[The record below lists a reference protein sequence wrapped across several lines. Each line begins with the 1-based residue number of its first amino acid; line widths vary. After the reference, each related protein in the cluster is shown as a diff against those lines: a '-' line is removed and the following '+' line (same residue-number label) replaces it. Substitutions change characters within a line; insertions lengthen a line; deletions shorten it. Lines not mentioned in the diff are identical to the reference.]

1 MPYQPDRI
9 EPRWQRYWLEKG
21 TFRAQIDSAKPKFY
35 VLDMFPYPSG
45 EGLHVGHPEGYTATD
60 IVARYRRMRGYNVL
74 HPMGWDAFGLPAE
87 QYAVE
92 TNTHPRLTTASNI
105 ERFRAQIRRLG
116 FSYDWSREINTTDAG
131 YVRWTQ
137 WIFLQLHRM
146 GLAYEAE
153 VPVNWCPA
161 LGTVLAN
168 EEVIDGKSERGGH
181 PVIQLP
187 LRQWMLRITAY
198 ADRLLDDLEELDWPP
213 GIKKLQ
219 QDWIGRSQGARIRFQ
234 VAGHDTSIEVFT
246 TRPDTLFGTTSIVLA
261 PDHPL
266 VSEITTPDQRATV
279 ERYLAETAAQRA
291 GGGRVEPEAKS
302 GTPTGAVAEH
312 PVTGAPLPIW
322 IADYVLSGYGTGAI
336 MMVPGH
342 DQRDYAFAKRFGF
355 PIIEVV
361 AGGNLTEAAFLEDGT
376 AINSDFLNGLATA
389 DAKQRMIAWLEE
401 HGKGEGA
408 VTYKLRD
415 WLFSRQRYW
424 GEPFPVLHLED
435 GSVRVLDES
444 QLPLT
449 LPELED
455 FRPSGNFDTPLQR
468 VPEWI
473 ETTDPDSGRPARRDP
488 NTMPQWA
495 GSCWY
500 YLRFLDPANSER
512 LLSEEAERYWMPV
525 DLYIGGQEHATL
537 HLLYARF
544 WHKVLFDLGIVHTK
558 EPFSRLIN
566 QGMVLGF
573 SYRYYD
579 DNITD
584 HPELTPRV
592 YASSEVRVIGERAVA
607 VEDGREV
614 KERWVDL
621 AEVERSSDGQPL
633 HPHIPSLVL
642 EEVIEKMSK
651 SRGNVISPDQVIDN
665 YGADAMRLYEMFMGP
680 LEKEAPWSTQGI
692 QGVYRFLHRVY
703 RLFLDD
709 EDQLRPLAEG
719 DGTPAQARL
728 TARTAQ
734 GVTEDIEGL
743 RFNTAISK
751 LMVWVRDIA
760 TDALL
765 PRRGGE
771 TFVLMLAPLA
781 PHLAEELW
789 EKLGHPETLAYQPW
803 PDFDTELAR
812 DEQVTMVVQVN
823 GKVRDRI
830 QVAIGIGEEAAIAL
844 ALASQRVQAHLGG
857 RAPAR
862 VVARPPTL
870 VNLVSG

>member
-771 TFVLMLAPLA
+771 AFVLMLAPLA